1 MSLHPVTI
9 NLPESK
15 YRRFQ
20 RAAERSQRSVE
31 QLLSDAIAALTP
43 ENRHLPADLKSALV
57 QMAYLNDAALW
68 QMARTTLLLEQQQRL
83 ESLHDKQ
90 QRIGLTPEEQNEEQ
104 ELVKLYRDT
113 QLVRAQAVVLL
124 KQRGYD
130 VSDPSLF
137 APLV

>member
-1 MSLHPVTI
+1 M
-9 NLPESK
+9 
-15 YRRFQ
+15 
-20 RAAERSQRSVE
+20 
-31 QLLSDAIAALTP
+31 
-43 ENRHLPADLKSALV
+43 
-57 QMAYLNDAALW
+57 
-68 QMARTTLLLEQQQRL
+68 LLEQQQRL